1 MACNNNTSNQQQ
13 KNSAVIT
20 KASQKTKEDRCLGI
34 GPLLVCYLEYSSGLE
49 RVTQAFDNALTC
61 DVVLFHVVRA
71 HDVVNIGIAV
81 LANGIVD

>member
-1 MACNNNTSNQQQ
+1 MQSSSKTFPE
-13 KNSAVIT
+13 
-20 KASQKTKEDRCLGI
+20 KTKEDRCFSI
-34 GPLLVCYLEYSSGLE
+34 GPLLVCADGLE
-49 RVTQAFDNALTC
+49 RVTQASDYALAC